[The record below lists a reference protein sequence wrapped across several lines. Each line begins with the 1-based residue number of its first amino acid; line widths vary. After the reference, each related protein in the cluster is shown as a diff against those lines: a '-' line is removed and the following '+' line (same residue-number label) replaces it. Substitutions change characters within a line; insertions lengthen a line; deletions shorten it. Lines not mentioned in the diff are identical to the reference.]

1 MLVRKYLLLR
11 TTAHPSSHD
20 SRAIRDCW
28 LAFGSPSL
36 VHALHEPYKYTVPSV
51 YIFRQSVSC

>member
-11 TTAHPSSHD
+11 MTARPSSRD
-20 SRAIRDCW
+20 SRAIRACW

-36 VHALHEPYKYTVPSV
+36 VHALHEPYKYTVPSAC
-51 YIFRQSVSC
+51 IFRQSISC